1 LSWGRTHN
9 SASPVHDPPE
19 LARRFHA
26 RLAALGGAGDG
37 AHVLVALSGGMDSVA
52 LLHLLR
58 FGGARVTAAHFD
70 HGMRAGSDGDAR
82 WVRGLCAAWRVPLVQ
97 GRADPAPRGE
107 SEAREARY
115 AFLRDA
121 RERVGATH
129 LATAHHADDQAETV
143 LFRVLRGTGPAGLAG
158 IPARGPGGLIRPLL
172 PFWRDELRRYARAQR
187 LRWRPDPSNRRLD
200 PARNRIRHELIPR
213 IERTVAPGAR
223 RALVRLAELAR
234 DDAVA
239 WNALVRDATTRA
251 VSWEGGA
258 ALLVRDQLA
267 AYDSP
272 VAARVLRRVLRRFGV
287 VPGRAGTRSAL
298 QFIISA
304 SSGRTLILPG
314 GTHQIRSDLG
324 LARVEPLGD
333 APPADRSLVIGGGE
347 GEGTLRVGGREMRV
361 RWGAG
366 GEGVTVAANRI
377 PLTLRGWLPGDRM
390 KTRAGTKKLKK
401 LFLDARIPRPQRARA
416 AVLAD
421 AEGRVLWA
429 HGLAR
434 AADAEPLPGEAT
446 ITISI
451 TDA

>member
-1 LSWGRTHN
+1 LWADPQLRI
-9 SASPVHDPPE
+9 AVHDPPE

-26 RLAALGGAGDG
+26 RLAQLVGGAEG

-58 FGGARVTAAHFD
+58 FGGVRVTAAHFD
-70 HGMRAGSDGDAR
+70 HGMRPASDADAR
-82 WVRGLCAAWRVPLVQ
+82 WVRGVCAAWRVPLVE
-97 GRADPAPRGE
+97 GRADPVPRGE
-107 SEAREARY
+107 SDARAARY

-121 RERVGATH
+121 RARVGATH

-172 PFWRDELRRYARAQR
+172 PFWRDELRRYARAHR
-187 LRWRPDPSNRRLD
+187 LRWRRDPSNRRLD
-200 PARNRIRHELIPR
+200 AARNRIRHELIPR
-213 IERTVAPGAR
+213 IEGTVAPGAR

-239 WNALVRDATTRA
+239 WNALVREATKRA

-258 ALLVRDQLA
+258 ALLVRDQIA

-272 VAARVLRRVLRRFGV
+272 VAARVLRRVLRRLGV

-304 SSGRTLILPG
+304 SSGRTLVLPG
-314 GTHQIRSDLG
+314 GTHQIRTEFG
-324 LARVEPLGD
+324 VARVEP
-333 APPADRSLVIGGGE
+333 AAGGVAEDVALAVRGAEGE
-347 GEGTLRVGGREMRV
+347 GELRVGGRRLRA
-361 RWGAG
+361 RWHTGEPGPESLPAGGAG
-366 GEGVTVAANRI
+366 
-377 PLTLRGWLPGDRM
+377 LTLRGWTPGDRM
-390 KTRAGTKKLKK
+390 RTRAGTRTLKK
-401 LFLDARIPRPQRARA
+401 IFHEARIPVRERSRIP
-416 AVLAD
+416 VLAD

-429 HGLAR
+429 AGVAR
-434 AADAEPLPGEAT
+434 AADAAPPAGGPALT
-446 ITISI
+446 ITI